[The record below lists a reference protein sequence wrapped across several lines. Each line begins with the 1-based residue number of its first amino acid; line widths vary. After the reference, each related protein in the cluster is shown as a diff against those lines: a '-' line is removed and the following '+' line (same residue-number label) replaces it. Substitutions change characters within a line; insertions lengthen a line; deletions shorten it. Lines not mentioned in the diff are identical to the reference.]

1 MSVITITDGA
11 AEHITQLIAA
21 SDKPVAG
28 LRLGT
33 STQGCSGLGY
43 KVDYV
48 EEASPDDEVVN
59 HNGVSVFVD
68 RKSLLF
74 LLGTVMDYEEG
85 LFSTGFTFTNPNEK
99 GRCGCGESFTV

>member
-1 MSVITITDGA
+1 MSVITITDSA
-11 AEHITQLIAA
+11 AAHINQLMEA
-21 SDKPVAG
+21 SDKPIAG

-43 KVDYV
+43 KIDYV
-48 EEASPDDEVVN
+48 EEPNDDDEAVS
-59 HNGVSVFVD
+59 HNGVTVFVD

>member
-1 MSVITITDGA
+1 MSVITITDSA
-11 AEHITQLIAA
+11 AKHITQLIEA

-43 KVDYV
+43 KIDYV
-48 EEASPDDEVVN
+48 EQAGADDEIVD
-59 HNGVSVFVD
+59 HNGVRVFVD

>member
-1 MSVITITDGA
+1 MSVITITDSA
-11 AEHITQLIAA
+11 ANHINQLIAS

-43 KVDYV
+43 KIDYV
-48 EEASPDDEVVN
+48 EEAGPDDEVIT
-59 HNGVSVFVD
+59 HNGVNVFVD
-68 RKSLLF
+68 RQSLLF

-85 LFSTGFTFTNPNEK
+85 LFSTGFTFTNPNET

>member
-1 MSVITITDGA
+1 MSVITITDTA
-11 AEHITQLIAA
+11 AAHITKLVETSGKPIA
-21 SDKPVAG
+21 G
-28 LRLGT
+28 IRLGT

-43 KVDYV
+43 KIDYV
-48 EEASPDDEVVN
+48 EEPGADDEAVN
-59 HNGVSVFVD
+59 HNGVTVFVD

-85 LFSTGFTFTNPNEK
+85 LFTTGFTFTNPNEK